1 MPRTT
6 ITDLLGWTVGGRERG
21 YRPGPPRSRPRSRRQ
36 AAGVGTHRFVLLA
49 IGPLGLPRNPV
60 VWPWNLALILLVVA
74 LFARPETDRG
84 VASRRC
90 AAPRIPRPGGERL
103 ASVTWIRSATPSGR
117 DRARRGDAGRRL
129 RRRLG
134 RVSVV
139 EPLLET
145 PPRRRFTW
153 TPPSRCGCPARCGA
167 PGRPHPGA
175 SSCHWSSGASRG
187 WACPSIRRSASS
199 RPSAERSARASPTAR
214 RSGWSSSARAASRPR
229 NPRSS
234 GAAIYPAGRSAR
246 PARRQGGL
254 PVPGPAVVGV
264 IAPSP

>member
-21 YRPGPPRSRPRSRRQ
+21 YRPGPPRSRPRPV
-36 AAGVGTHRFVLLA
+36 AVIAGVGTHRFVLLA

-153 TPPSRCGCPARCGA
+153 TPPSRHGCPVGA
-167 PGRPHPGA
+167 AHLVDRVPGLPPATGHLER
-175 SSCHWSSGASRG
+175 RG
-187 WACPSIRRSASS
+187 
-199 RPSAERSARASPTAR
+199 AERSAATPGVSVARSTAGR
-214 RSGWSSSARAASRPR
+214 RRPRRRLEQTSARATGRGAWPAGSGGSSRIPGPRPR
-229 NPRSS
+229 RASTSWRPTGRRASTTSLSTPR
-234 GAAIYPAGRSAR
+234 
-246 PARRQGGL
+246 
-254 PVPGPAVVGV
+254 VPTSWP
-264 IAPSP
+264 

>member
-21 YRPGPPRSRPRSRRQ
+21 YRPGPPRSRPRPV
-36 AAGVGTHRFVLLA
+36 AVIAGVGTHRFVLLA

-60 VWPWNLALILLVVA
+60 VWPWNLALILLVIA

-153 TPPSRCGCPARCGA
+153 TPPSRHGCPVGAAHLVDRVPGLPPATGHLERRGAGRARLSGGA
-167 PGRPHPGA
+167 RLPGHRPNALRGLHRQRGGPAGARPHAPLRAQGIHAPRAPRSIRLGVPPGRPGVRVA
-175 SSCHWSSGASRG
+175 FQSRG
-187 WACPSIRRSASS
+187 PPSLA
-199 RPSAERSARASPTAR
+199 
-214 RSGWSSSARAASRPR
+214 
-229 NPRSS
+229 
-234 GAAIYPAGRSAR
+234 
-246 PARRQGGL
+246 
-254 PVPGPAVVGV
+254 
-264 IAPSP
+264 